1 MNDIV
6 AASRNEGLL
15 IFTNFNRTPRRAAV
29 HHHGRGGPRRDGT
42 PGPRLECGRPLLQ
55 RRVTDDDLRIVAAGL
70 MRELGHE
77 FVARDL
83 SDDQLA
89 ALIAALRIEL
99 ADAREAAPAHACVLT
114 R

>member
-1 MNDIV
+1 M
-6 AASRNEGLL
+6 
-15 IFTNFNRTPRRAAV
+15 
-29 HHHGRGGPRRDGT
+29 
-42 PGPRLECGRPLLQ
+42 
-55 RRVTDDDLRIVAAGL
+55 TDDDLRIVAAGL

-99 ADAREAAPAHACVLT
+99 ADAREAAPRT
-114 R
+114 RAFSLDGGPHHRPDVRGDR